1 MSSIESKIKSRSA
14 NYKRGKNRDVNFR
27 DIMRHRYKSII
38 KNKRESL
45 LEKVRNV
52 AYEMRENEVTSF
64 IDKTCIK
71 IDVDE
76 DDGFHS
82 LDEEDKIFDEI
93 KQEILDE
100 EMKWIC
106 EQDIDYNV
114 YLQHLHNSSIEC
126 PVCRTGN
133 LLKSTINTI
142 SCDICHTSIQTF
154 LEIDALKN
162 NMENTVAEHSSVCQ
176 SPIECIVFPTPYDN
190 SMFML
195 CNICQFLFQ
204 IS

>member
-1 MSSIESKIKSRSA
+1 MSSIESKIKNRSA

-27 DIMRHRYKSII
+27 DIMRNRYKSII

-45 LEKVRNV
+45 LEQVRNV

-71 IDVDE
+71 MDIEE

-106 EQDIDYNV
+106 EQDIDYNI
-114 YLQHLHNSSIEC
+114 YLQHLQNNSIEC
-126 PVCRTGN
+126 PVCHTGN
-133 LLKSTINTI
+133 LIKTTVNTI
-142 SCDICHTSIQTF
+142 SCDVCHTSIQTF

-162 NMENTVAEHSSVCQ
+162 NMENTAAEHSCVCQ

>member
-1 MSSIESKIKSRSA
+1 MDIE
-14 NYKRGKNRDVNFR
+14 
-27 DIMRHRYKSII
+27 
-38 KNKRESL
+38 
-45 LEKVRNV
+45 
-52 AYEMRENEVTSF
+52 
-64 IDKTCIK
+64 
-71 IDVDE
+71 E

-82 LDEEDKIFDEI
+82 LDEEDKMFDEI

-106 EQDIDYNV
+106 EQDIDYNI
-114 YLQHLHNSSIEC
+114 YLQHLQNNSIEC
-126 PVCRTGN
+126 PVCHTGN
-133 LLKSTINTI
+133 LIKTTINTI
-142 SCDICHTSIQTF
+142 SCDVCHTSIQTF

-162 NMENTVAEHSSVCQ
+162 NMENTAAEHSCVCQ

>member
-1 MSSIESKIKSRSA
+1 MFYFTNLCI
-14 NYKRGKNRDVNFR
+14 Y
-27 DIMRHRYKSII
+27 II
-38 KNKRESL
+38 
-45 LEKVRNV
+45 V
-52 AYEMRENEVTSF
+52 
-64 IDKTCIK
+64 
-71 IDVDE
+71 
-76 DDGFHS
+76 
-82 LDEEDKIFDEI
+82 
-93 KQEILDE
+93 
-100 EMKWIC
+100 KWIC

-126 PVCRTGN
+126 PVCHTGN
-133 LLKSTINTI
+133 LIKSTVNTI
-142 SCDICHTSIQTF
+142 CCDVCHTSIQTF

-162 NMENTVAEHSSVCQ
+162 NMENTVAEHSCVCQ

>member
-1 MSSIESKIKSRSA
+1 M
-14 NYKRGKNRDVNFR
+14 DV
-27 DIMRHRYKSII
+27 
-38 KNKRESL
+38 E
-45 LEKVRNV
+45 
-52 AYEMRENEVTSF
+52 
-64 IDKTCIK
+64 
-71 IDVDE
+71 E

-100 EMKWIC
+100 ESMYLTFKNYIFVVVYYTNVSIYILVKWIC
-106 EQDIDYNV
+106 EQDVDYNV
-114 YLQHLHNSSIEC
+114 YLQHLQNSSIEC
-126 PVCRTGN
+126 PVCQTGN
-133 LLKSTINTI
+133 LIKSSVNTI
-142 SCDICHTSIQTF
+142 SCDICQTSIQTF

-162 NMENTVAEHSSVCQ
+162 NMENTAVEHSCVCQ